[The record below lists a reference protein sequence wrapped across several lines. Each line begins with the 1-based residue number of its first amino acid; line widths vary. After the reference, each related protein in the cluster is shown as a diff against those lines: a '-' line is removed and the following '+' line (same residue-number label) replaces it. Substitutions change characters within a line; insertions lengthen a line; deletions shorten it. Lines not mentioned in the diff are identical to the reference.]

1 LVTGIWIAG
10 GSRCGKTSRLVSEF
24 QQWVKKQQRKQ
35 KRSKNPASLTAA
47 VLVLAATEEEKRK
60 LGDRLA
66 ASIEGNFPFNVKTPL
81 GFIAEEVRLFYPLLF
96 KKLNLKAQFPL
107 RLRPETEQDLA
118 TKLWRERLQSA
129 AIQTTESEYR
139 LVRRILDLLQLA
151 GASGVPIEA
160 IPDVLERGLPEA
172 QRQTQLVLNP
182 KEIGALLWEWRD
194 WCWQRGL
201 LSYGIV
207 YELYWRYL
215 LPDSQY
221 QSQLF
226 RRYQGIFGDDADDY
240 PAIVEN
246 LFDLFH
252 NRQLPTVFTYNTD
265 GKIRL
270 GLNADPDYIE
280 TISLQCQCETLT
292 QIPNISLAGDV
303 ADRVV
308 NLVSES
314 IVLETLP
321 DSIVSIQTISRAEL
335 LKQTCET
342 IIAAIRDK
350 TIEPREIAVI
360 APGLDEISRYNIMR
374 LLVEAGIDVLPSNEQ
389 RPLIASTVVRSLLTL
404 AAFVYPHLGRS
415 IDRDSVAEML
425 VTLTDVEIDPVR
437 AGMIADACY
446 HIDPDR
452 PRLLSV
458 ADSFSRWDRLGYRAT
473 QAYEDILVWIE
484 KMAIEREKKP
494 DFPNFLEFID
504 LASQHFF
511 NRPEIL
517 TQKSHILPF
526 AHLSALR
533 ELKETAQHYW
543 EVEKRLLLDGTT
555 EKDAAII
562 AQFVQLLRRGT
573 IAANPYPIGS
583 LKTKTNAVILGNIF
597 QYRALRGCHRWQFW
611 LDIASPFWDKGGA
624 ATLVGAP
631 LFLKQWS
638 GGVWDA
644 DDEYN
649 CDRQRLQ
656 RILRD
661 LLSRTTEK
669 VFLCHSDLAGN
680 GVEQL
685 GPLVTLVHAAKELS
699 IAR

>member
-1 LVTGIWIAG
+1 L
-10 GSRCGKTSRLVSEF
+10 EF
-24 QQWVKKQQRKQ
+24 QQWVKRQQGRQ
-35 KRSKNPASLTAA
+35 KRRKNPASLTAA
-47 VLVLAATEEEKRK
+47 VLVLAATEAEKRK
-60 LGDRLA
+60 LSDRLA

-118 TKLWRERLQSA
+118 TRLWRERLQSA
-129 AIQTTESEYR
+129 TIQTTESEYR

-160 IPDVLERGLPEA
+160 IPDILEKGLPKA

-201 LSYGIV
+201 LSYSII

-215 LPDSQY
+215 LPDTQY
-221 QSQLF
+221 QAQLF

-240 PAIVEN
+240 PAIVKN
-246 LFDLFH
+246 LSDLFGD
-252 NRQLPTVFTYNTD
+252 RQLSMIFTYNTD

-280 TISLQCQCETLT
+280 TISLQCARETLT
-292 QIPNISLAGDV
+292 QIPDASLAGDV
-303 ADRVV
+303 GETVV
-308 NLVSES
+308 NLVSEP
-314 IVLETLP
+314 IFLATLP
-321 DSIVSIQTISRAEL
+321 NSIVSIPTISRAKL
-335 LKQTCET
+335 LEKTCET
-342 IIAAIRDK
+342 IIAAIRDE

-374 LLVEAGIDVLPSNEQ
+374 LLAEAGIDVLPLNEQ

-404 AAFVYPHLGRS
+404 AAFIYPHLGRS
-415 IDRDSVAEML
+415 IDRDGVAEML
-425 VTLTDVEIDPVR
+425 VTLADTEIDPVR
-437 AGMIADACY
+437 AGIIADACY
-446 HIDPDR
+446 YIDPDR
-452 PRLLSV
+452 PCLLSLV
-458 ADSFSRWDRLGYRAT
+458 DSFPRWDRLGYRAT
-473 QAYEDILVWIE
+473 QAYENILTWID
-484 KMAIEREKKP
+484 KMVVEREKKP
-494 DFPNFLEFID
+494 DFPNFLQFID
-504 LASQHFF
+504 LASQYFF
-511 NRPEIL
+511 NRPEIPS
-517 TQKSHILPF
+517 QKSHILPF

-543 EVEKRLLLDGTT
+543 EVEKRLLLNETR

-562 AQFVQLLRRGT
+562 AQFIQLLRRGT

-583 LKTKTNAVILGNIF
+583 LKTKTNAVTLGNIF

-649 CDRQRLQ
+649 GDRQRLQ

-661 LLSRTTEK
+661 LLARTTEK
-669 VFLCHSDLAGN
+669 VFLCHSELASN

-685 GPLVTLVHAAKELS
+685 GPLITLIHAAKEVS
-699 IAR
+699 IGHW